1 MIDFLAKQIIKH
13 PALTDLTP
21 LPWLL
26 SRKTK
31 DFLTGINLWAL
42 KQSQYWSEENL
53 AGLQFYRL
61 KKTISQAYE
70 NVPFWKKFFSR
81 NNIKPGDIRTFDDFK
96 KIPIT
101 TRDTLSQAAVKELIR
116 ESVQPEDLRFRT
128 TTSGSTGHPLEI
140 FYDRYLVFIREIA
153 TNAREFDFFGLNF
166 KKFNYIFMNLPV
178 HWRQDH
184 GPLINLPRGLE
195 ELEKRKEEIY
205 RTIKDN
211 SPPILF
217 GVTSVIVRLARLA
230 AEDKVDLDIRGAFCR
245 TEKLWPVDRK
255 LIEETFHCPVSNSYG
270 MRESKHAAHECR
282 YHNGFHINSEYM
294 YVEVTDENGRSLPD
308 NAEGRILIT
317 VFDNKTMPFIRYDSG
332 DLGKITREPCPCGLT
347 LPRLFVEG
355 RSNHFFEMPDEKK
368 VPLKIILQKIQ
379 FTPYYLKMKQFQF
392 VQDKIDKIRLLI
404 VPHKI
409 FSKTDELGLKMLID
423 ELFGSKV
430 KLDFEYT
437 DKIEQKGNKIT
448 SFIKNI

>member
-1 MIDFLAKQIIKH
+1 MIDFLAEQIIKR

-21 LPWLL
+21 MPWRLG
-26 SRKTK
+26 RKTK
-31 DFLTGINLWAL
+31 DFLTGLNLWAL
-42 KQSQYWSEENL
+42 KQSRHWSAEKMANF
-53 AGLQFYRL
+53 QFYRL
-61 KKTISQAYE
+61 QKTIDHAYK
-70 NVPFWKKFFSR
+70 NIPFWKKLFDQS
-81 NNIKPGDIRTFDDFK
+81 NIKPADIRTFVDFK
-96 KIPIT
+96 KIPVT
-101 TRDTLSQAAVKELIR
+101 TRGALSRTAAKELIHEGAR
-116 ESVQPEDLRFRT
+116 LEALKFRT

-166 KKFNYIFMNLPV
+166 KKFNYIFLNLPV

-184 GPLINLPRGLE
+184 GPLLNFPRGLE
-195 ELEKRKEEIY
+195 ELEERKEEIY
-205 RTIKDN
+205 EIIKN
-211 SPPILF
+211 NAPAILF
-217 GVTSVIVRLARLA
+217 GVTSVILRLARLA
-230 AEDKVDLDIRGAFCR
+230 AEDKVDLGVGGAFCR
-245 TEKLWPVDRK
+245 TEKLWPADREF
-255 LIEETFHCPVSNSYG
+255 IEKTFRCPASNSYG

-282 YHNGFHINSEYM
+282 YHDGFHINSEYI
-294 YVEVTDENGRSLPD
+294 YVEIADEDGNPLSDNTD
-308 NAEGRILIT
+308 GRILVT
-317 VFDNKTMPFIRYDSG
+317 TFDNKLMPFIRYDSG

-355 RSNHFFEMPDEKK
+355 RSNHFFETPDGKEI
-368 VPLKIILQKIQ
+368 PLKIILQKIQ

-404 VPHKI
+404 IPHKI
-409 FSKTDELGLKMLID
+409 FSKTDELGLKMLIG
-423 ELFGSKV
+423 ELFGNKV